1 MDSDFLDER
10 KEIGRKVIEKRG
22 ERVREDEDNRWE
34 GYVRV
39 PLIEQNISEWELF
52 YGEKHKF
59 QVCLHTHVCIFS
71 CMYLKSSSNLE
82 FA

>member
-10 KEIGRKVIEKRG
+10 KEIGRKVM
-22 ERVREDEDNRWE
+22 DNRVK